1 MQVICVNSWG
11 TGHFK
16 VMVDTPAI
24 PNIVTPVNPTWQV
37 HKIQIKPKQIREEI
51 LSHTFTQTTGSFKLE
66 YQVWNSYYAKFDFIQ
81 SSAFDVDTVTQDD
94 LKGRVGQL
102 HLINQY
108 SPTVAWDSATRTL
121 TLSFSK
127 YRPVQ
132 TKVAIFDVASQTA
145 TNMETAQ
152 EHSAPLSGAYGL
164 SIVDAAA
171 LAADPS
177 APRTPIKVWG
187 GSGFD
192 LADIAYN
199 IDAWRLRDAIRNVIP
214 GSEIEV
220 IQVRGTSY
228 YDEIELII

>member
-1 MQVICVNSWG
+1 
-11 TGHFK
+11 
-16 VMVDTPAI
+16 
-24 PNIVTPVNPTWQV
+24 
-37 HKIQIKPKQIREEI
+37 
-51 LSHTFTQTTGSFKLE
+51 
-66 YQVWNSYYAKFDFIQ
+66 
-81 SSAFDVDTVTQDD
+81 
-94 LKGRVGQL
+94 
-102 HLINQY
+102 
-108 SPTVAWDSATRTL
+108 
-121 TLSFSK
+121 
-127 YRPVQ
+127 
-132 TKVAIFDVASQTA
+132 
-145 TNMETAQ
+145 METTQ